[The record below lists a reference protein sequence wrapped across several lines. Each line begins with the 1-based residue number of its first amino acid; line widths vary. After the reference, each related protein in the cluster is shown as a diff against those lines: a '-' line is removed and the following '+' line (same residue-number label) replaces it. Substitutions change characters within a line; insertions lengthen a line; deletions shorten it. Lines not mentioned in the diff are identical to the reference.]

1 MYCINYKNK
10 KIIILYNM
18 KINFIIFIVGI
29 LFIINGYAQQMSPS
43 CDKGVEVKFV
53 PRDIFDEI
61 SRSKPYTE

>member
-1 MYCINYKNK
+1 
-10 KIIILYNM
+10 M

-29 LFIINGYAQQMSPS
+29 LFIVNGYAQQMSPS
-43 CDKGVEVKFV
+43 CDKGVDVKFV